1 MDAILIEASAPENFK
16 YKLAI
21 AIAIAIDMA
30 WHGVAWRGVAWRGV
44 AWRGARTMATLPC
57 SPSAISTRTDTREY
71 SI

>member
-21 AIAIAIDMA
+21 AIAIDIDIDI
-30 WHGVAWRGVAWRGV
+30 AWRGV

>member
-21 AIAIAIDMA
+21 AIAIAIAIDM
-30 WHGVAWRGVAWRGV
+30 AWRGV

>member
-21 AIAIAIDMA
+21 AIAIAIAIDMA
-30 WHGVAWRGVAWRGV
+30 WHGVAWRGV

>member
-44 AWRGARTMATLPC
+44 AWRKNHGDPTVFAVCDIDENRH
-57 SPSAISTRTDTREY
+57 S
-71 SI
+71 

>member
-21 AIAIAIDMA
+21 AIAIDIDIDIDI
-30 WHGVAWRGVAWRGV
+30 AWRGV

>member
-21 AIAIAIDMA
+21 AIDIDIDI
-30 WHGVAWRGVAWRGV
+30 AWRGV